1 MVRPAGSASTDCSM
15 LEVLILFRN
24 TAETVHGKKT
34 QMQVFCVC
42 VISFGDGWRPFWLR
56 EGAKPQQLKR
66 QSFASQRQPLS
77 RLWRLFNLS
86 PMGPMVL
93 ESLASVRVWL
103 RGWKLRGQYDAAR
116 ETEEAQPLEVRQRR
130 RKYEC
135 IGECIDEKNEY
146 DRCCNY
152 TYIYIYMYVC
162 ITHIRILMHVY
173 IYIYIYTCCMDLQA

>member
-1 MVRPAGSASTDCSM
+1 
-15 LEVLILFRN
+15 
-24 TAETVHGKKT
+24 
-34 QMQVFCVC
+34 MQVFCVC

-146 DRCCNY
+146 DKYKSTSRSIIDVVIIH
-152 TYIYIYMYVC
+152 IYICMYYAH
-162 ITHIRILMHVY
+162 THTYARIY
-173 IYIYIYTCCMDLQA
+173 IYIYICMLHGPSSMMWVVCQLSVSDQCSCVLRY